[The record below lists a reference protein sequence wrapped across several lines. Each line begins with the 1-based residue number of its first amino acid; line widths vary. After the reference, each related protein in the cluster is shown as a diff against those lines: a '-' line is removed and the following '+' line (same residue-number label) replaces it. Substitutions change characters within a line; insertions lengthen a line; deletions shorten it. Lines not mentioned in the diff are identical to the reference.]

1 MTDNSLAE
9 IARSTATTSTTCR
22 HWRTCVVVCTSDW
35 HVGACVGGIPVH
47 HALGTRH
54 PSHPC
59 ATQDV
64 GWPLNLTNYPRASM
78 LCAELLALPET
89 LRVHTYALPRSITF
103 PGLLSTVAPYFNR
116 GYPVEAYTLQHLRH
130 GPFTEHRIEAAN
142 AFLIPVAPYA
152 MRVAAYPGD
161 GLVTV
166 QHRVAAAVDAVK
178 QLYPGPWM
186 GRNGCDQVLVSA
198 HDKGGRVAQLADF
211 ALINR
216 GVLVVNT
223 ADTHGNAD
231 EWGRYTPGKDVAG
244 VCSFSIS
251 LPMWSAHLETCGNSS
266 TAAARTVTAS
276 FVGGGLGSVR
286 QGLFKHLDEQPWEEL
301 TVLHGHIAPMDYM
314 RLLRTSKFCLVR
326 AYTSAWCVS
335 RARTHSNT
343 SLAARE
349 GHPGAEPPPD

>member
-1 MTDNSLAE
+1 M
-9 IARSTATTSTTCR
+9 
-22 HWRTCVVVCTSDW
+22 
-35 HVGACVGGIPVH
+35 
-47 HALGTRH
+47 
-54 PSHPC
+54 
-59 ATQDV
+59 
-64 GWPLNLTNYPRASM
+64 TNYPRASM